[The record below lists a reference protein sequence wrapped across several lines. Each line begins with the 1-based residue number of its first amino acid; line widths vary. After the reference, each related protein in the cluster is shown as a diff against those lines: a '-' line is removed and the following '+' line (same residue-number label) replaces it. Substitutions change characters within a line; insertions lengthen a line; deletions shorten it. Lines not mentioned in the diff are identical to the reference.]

1 MKLKDYRK
9 KAKELGGKLKVRS
22 NSLGH
27 FVSAV
32 NADGIEI
39 PFISSKEFHEANQ
52 AYYDLVNYAH
62 PKGCELVMLPM
73 LPWQAYS
80 TIGWLTC
87 TLPSRFSEYRRA
99 AS

>member
-52 AYYDLVNYAH
+52 AYYDLVNTMTLD
-62 PKGCELVMLPM
+62 PELREEG
-73 LPWQAYS
+73 YITS
-80 TIGWLTC
+80 
-87 TLPSRFSEYRRA
+87 F
-99 AS
+99 

>member
-32 NADGIEI
+32 NADDIEI
-39 PFISSKEFHEANQ
+39 PSISFKEFHEANQ
-52 AYYDLVNYAH
+52 AYYDLVNTMKLD
-62 PKGCELVMLPM
+62 PELREEG
-73 LPWQAYS
+73 YITS
-80 TIGWLTC
+80 
-87 TLPSRFSEYRRA
+87 F
-99 AS
+99 

>member
-32 NADGIEI
+32 NAYGIEI
-39 PFISSKEFHEANQ
+39 PPVSSKEFHDANQ
-52 AYYDLVNYAH
+52 AYYDLMNTMKLD
-62 PKGCELVMLPM
+62 PELREEG
-73 LPWQAYS
+73 Y
-80 TIGWLTC
+80 I
-87 TLPSRFSEYRRA
+87 
-99 AS
+99 ASF